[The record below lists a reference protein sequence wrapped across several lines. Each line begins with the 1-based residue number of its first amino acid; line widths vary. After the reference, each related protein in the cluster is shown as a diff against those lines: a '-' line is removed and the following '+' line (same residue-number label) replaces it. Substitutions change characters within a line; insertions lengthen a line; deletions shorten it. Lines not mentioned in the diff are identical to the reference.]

1 MNELNEPW
9 LIYDNWE
16 HVYLTMSINERAKLD
31 SPSRYNFLMSLKDE
45 YLGLADFIKEHPIS
59 TEQKDVEKKTRIKI

>member
-31 SPSRYNFLMSLKDE
+31 SPSRYNFLMPLKPLKDE
-45 YLGLADFIKEHPIS
+45 YLGLADFINEHSIS
-59 TEQKDVEKKTRIKI
+59 TNRKM